1 MRWLDGVTDS
11 TDMQLSKLWEMVEDR
26 GAQHAAV
33 HGVTKSRT
41 PLSCWTT
48 TSQTS
53 DTNQQNLKTGNLLV
67 KSCNRHWAACG
78 HLKNCHQVHQDK
90 ISSEKHRV
98 LWWAYTHTREQG
110 NMFSDSIDSQRFL
123 LHLEFREM
131 FYNICYKYYTTLNCA
146 FLVKTAT
153 KTSYCHSILQMAPL
167 WMRWIL
173 MVIIC
178 SKWRIFTACEVWSLP
193 QCTR

>member
-1 MRWLDGVTDS
+1 MVSPTERTCSWANSGRWWSTGEPSMLQSMGSQRVGHHLAAEQQQARPQIQINKTWRLECFWWSHAIGIELHVVT
-11 TDMQLSKLWEMVEDR
+11 W
-26 GAQHAAV
+26 
-33 HGVTKSRT
+33 RT
-41 PLSCWTT
+41 
-48 TSQTS
+48 
-53 DTNQQNLKTGNLLV
+53 
-67 KSCNRHWAACG
+67 AI
-78 HLKNCHQVHQDK
+78 QVHQDK

-110 NMFSDSIDSQRFL
+110 NMFSDGIDSQRFL
-123 LHLEFREM
+123 LHLEFGEM

-173 MVIIC
+173 MVITC